1 MTRGDGMTEVHE
13 KTGLTVKLNAEI
25 DSDRVERIRELIEDS
40 LGVQVLSIDEF
51 VHTDEDEEVRA

>member
-1 MTRGDGMTEVHE
+1 MTEVHE